1 MITIDTRSRDPI
13 HMQIEKQIVKLINL
27 GVYEEDSLL
36 PSVRSMAMDLG
47 INPNTVAK
55 AYKALEQA
63 GVIYTVAGKGAFVST
78 RELEGIH
85 SLVMRELEKV
95 YTDAKNA
102 GVPKSVVIEK
112 ANEIWG
118 DEK

>member
-13 HMQIEKQIVKLINL
+13 HIQIEKQIVKLINL

-36 PSVRSMAMDLG
+36 PSVRSMACDLG

-63 GVIYTVAGKGAFVST
+63 GIIYTVAGKGAFVST
-78 RELEGIH
+78 KELDEIH
-85 SLVMRELEKV
+85 NIVLRELEKV
-95 YTDAKNA
+95 FVDAKNA
-102 GVPKSVVIEK
+102 GVSKKVVIEK
-112 ANEIWG
+112 VDEVWG
-118 DEK
+118 DVQ

>member
-13 HMQIEKQIVKLINL
+13 HIQIEKQIVKLINL

-36 PSVRSMAMDLG
+36 PSVRSMALELG

-63 GVIYTVAGKGAFVST
+63 GIIYTVAGKGAFVST
-78 RELEGIH
+78 QELDNIH
-85 SLVMRELEKV
+85 NIVIGEIEKV
-95 YTDAKNA
+95 FIDAKNA
-102 GVPKSVVIEK
+102 GISKDVVIDK

-118 DEK
+118 DAQ

>member
-13 HMQIEKQIVKLINL
+13 HIQIEKQIVKLINL

-36 PSVRSMAMDLG
+36 PSVRSMALELG

-63 GVIYTVAGKGAFVST
+63 GIIYTVAGKGAFVST
-78 RELEGIH
+78 KELDKIH
-85 SLVMRELEKV
+85 SIVIDELEKV
-95 YTDAKNA
+95 FTDAKNA
-102 GVPKSVVIEK
+102 GVPKKVVIDK
-112 ANEIWG
+112 ADEIWG
-118 DEK
+118 DAQ